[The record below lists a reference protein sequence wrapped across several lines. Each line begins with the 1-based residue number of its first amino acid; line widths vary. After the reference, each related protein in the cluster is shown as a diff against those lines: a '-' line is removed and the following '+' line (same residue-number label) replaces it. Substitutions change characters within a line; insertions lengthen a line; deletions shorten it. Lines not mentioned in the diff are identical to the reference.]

1 MGKIKKL
8 KRISYGFRN
17 LDHFLKRIRLIC
29 A

>member
-1 MGKIKKL
+1 MKKL